1 MRLLTGAHRLT
12 LTLERTSL
20 YLRLVVIG
28 TSWRSG
34 RSAHIQY
41 AEPEATMVAGA
52 ILLLLRLIETALA
65 VHFARLLN
73 GCFPSS

>member
-34 RSAHIQY
+34 RSAHIPH
-41 AEPEATMVAGA
+41 AEPEATRVAGA
-52 ILLLLRLIETALA
+52 TLFVLRLIETASA
-65 VHFARLLN
+65 VHFARLFN
-73 GCFPSS
+73 GCFPPS